1 MACRAVYG
9 RFKAIFDA
17 NLKSVRTANAKKLG
31 TVDLH
36 PHYVSR
42 RCAPSR
48 NLPPP

>member
-1 MACRAVYG
+1 VYV

-42 RCAPSR
+42 RCASM
-48 NLPPP
+48 LLCLLA